1 MPKTAAPRTVTVPQ
15 VGAVHLSA
23 VPDAFD
29 GRDLEYRPRL
39 QPLPVRLDW
48 RDAKGE
54 RYVMRQEGNA
64 CTGHAVA
71 AVVNTVLARTS
82 GDTAPRVSPYMLYRL
97 ARRYDEFP
105 GEEDA
110 GSSLRGCFKGWF
122 HHGVALEETWPLLRM
137 RPEPDPGEREFA
149 RACRERP
156 LGAFY
161 RVNPYRLDDMQSAI
175 SELNAVAVSGVLHEG
190 WLSPRVLRQ
199 GERDLHLIARPVNA
213 RALGGHAYAL
223 VGYNEVGFLVQ
234 NSWGERWGARGFATL
249 PYEDWL
255 ETAYDA
261 WVARPGVPSTPFSSG
276 RRQGALGTRGRLVS
290 APGPDLRRL
299 AAHVV
304 NLGNEG
310 RLSAQGRFVS
320 SPAQV
325 ERLFEHMGERH
336 AHWLE
341 HGRADCRHVLL
352 YAHGG
357 LVSEADGLDL
367 AQKHLN
373 WWLNNGVYPVY
384 FAWQSGPVETL
395 VNHLTDRL
403 QERLPAGGL
412 GFDLVEQF
420 DRLVEGVARTTLA
433 WMWDEMKENAR
444 AASLPLR
451 RAVTWPLTSSAAQDA
466 LAALPGA
473 SLVVDRLGRYRE
485 EHGPENV
492 AVHLVGHSAGS
503 IFHAALL
510 ERLLAAGIP
519 AESLTLLAPALR
531 VDEFRRRVLPHL
543 GDPAR
548 VGRFA
553 TFAMSDERELDD
565 TCSYGGLT
573 GYHKSLLYLV
583 SRALERPG
591 RGDRGE
597 VPLLGMQ
604 RFAQMEPD
612 GGGPTLL
619 EEIEARGGA
628 YVTSPSAEPDD
639 ARSDATTHGGFDD
652 DAPTMTSV
660 LMHVLNVRAATAR
673 MGYQRDAALDDVL
686 AVGARA
692 AGGDGEAEVLRAASP
707 LPVTS
712 TVGAPSQVPLGQ
724 TAEPRERRPLPPPSR
739 FPLLEVRD
747 APRTGFP
754 ILDLLESEGWREG
767 PPAP

>member
-1 MPKTAAPRTVTVPQ
+1 MPKTVAPRTVTVPQ
-15 VGAVHLSA
+15 VGAVHLNA

-39 QPLPVRLDW
+39 EPLPAVLDQ

-54 RYVMRQEGNA
+54 RYVMRQEGNS

-82 GDTAPRVSPYMLYRL
+82 GDAAPPRVSPYMLYRL
-97 ARRYDEFP
+97 ARRYDEFA

-122 HHGVALEETWPLLRM
+122 HHGVALEGAWPRLRM
-137 RPEPDPGEREFA
+137 RPEPDPGEREFS
-149 RACRERP
+149 RMCRERP

-175 SELNAVAVSGVLHEG
+175 SELNAVAVSGVIHEG
-190 WLSPRVLRQ
+190 WLSPRVLRH
-199 GERDLHLIARPVNA
+199 GERELHLITRPVNA

-234 NSWGERWGARGFATL
+234 NSWGGRWGAGGFATL

-276 RRQGALGTRGRLVS
+276 RRVDALGTRGRLVS
-290 APGPDLRRL
+290 APGPDLKRL

-304 NLGNEG
+304 SLGNEG
-310 RLSAQGRFVS
+310 RLSASGRFVS

-336 AHWLE
+336 DHWLA
-341 HGRADCRHVLL
+341 HGRAQQRHVLL

-395 VNHLTDRL
+395 VDHLTD
-403 QERLPAGGL
+403 QVQGRLPVGGL

-433 WMWDEMKENAR
+433 WMWDEMKENAG
-444 AASLPLR
+444 AASAPLR
-451 RAVTWPLTSSAAQDA
+451 RAVTWPPASSASNDGM
-466 LAALPGA
+466 AALPGA
-473 SLVVDRLGRYRE
+473 SLVVDRLRLYRE

-510 ERLLAAGIP
+510 ERLLGAGIP
-519 AESLTLLAPALR
+519 VESLTFLAPALR

-543 GDPAR
+543 GEPSEVR
-548 VGRFA
+548 RFA

-604 RFAQMEPD
+604 RFAEMEPS

-619 EEIEARGGA
+619 EEIESRGGA
-628 YVTSPSAEPDD
+628 YVASPSSEPDD
-639 ARSDATTHGGFDD
+639 ARSDATAHGCFDD

-660 LMHVLNVRAATAR
+660 LMRVLDVQTATAR
-673 MGYQRDAALDDVL
+673 MGYQRDAALDDVV
-686 AVGARA
+686 AGARA
-692 AGGDGEAEVLRAASP
+692 AEEGPDLLRAAAP

-712 TVGAPSQVPLGQ
+712 AVAAPGQVPLGQ
-724 TAEPRERRPLPPPSR
+724 TAEPRERRPLPPRSR

-767 PPAP
+767 PLAP